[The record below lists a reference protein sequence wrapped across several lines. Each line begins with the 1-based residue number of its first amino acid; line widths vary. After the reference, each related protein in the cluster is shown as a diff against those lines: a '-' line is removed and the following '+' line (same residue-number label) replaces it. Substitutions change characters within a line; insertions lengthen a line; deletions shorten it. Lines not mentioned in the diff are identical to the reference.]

1 MIRVSEL
8 KLPVTGNQKA
18 LEKKLAKAL
27 RVPVEEI
34 KAYRIFKRS
43 LDARK
48 KDNIHYAYVVDVEVK
63 NENKILEKN
72 KEKHISKTPDLAY
85 HLPKGENRPSKR
97 PVVVGF
103 GPAGMFAALLLA
115 EMGLQPIVLERGGD
129 VDSRK
134 QAVDTFWQT
143 GKLDAE
149 SNVQFGEGGAG
160 TFSDG
165 KLTTRIKDPRCRKVL
180 EEMVD
185 AGAPEEILYDAKPH
199 IGTDLL
205 RGVVKQ
211 LREKIISLG
220 GEVRFFAKVTGFQWE
235 NDRVQAVFL
244 QNGEKIEA
252 EDVVLALGHS
262 ARDTF
267 TLLYEEKFA
276 LEQKPFAMGV
286 RIEHPQV
293 MIDAVQYGNAA
304 AILPAADYRLT
315 YTTQK
320 NRGVYT
326 FCMCPGGFIVPAAS
340 GPEQVVVNGMSPS
353 NRGSRWS
360 NSGMVVEIQPEDL
373 RSGELRIESG
383 ELAAQQ
389 NERLLAINPSLNHS
403 QLSTLNSQLLPLH
416 FQEELERQCWL
427 QGGRRQT
434 APAQRMM
441 DFTRK
446 KLSYDLPESSYSP
459 GIISSPLHFW
469 LPPFISKRVSLG
481 FQQFGRSSHGFLTNE
496 AVMIGVE
503 TRTSSPVRIVR
514 DKETLQHITVRGLFP
529 CGEGAGYAGG
539 IVSAGIDGERCAEA
553 AANYLH
559 H

>member
-48 KDNIHYAYVVDVEVK
+48 KDNIHYAYVVDAEVK

-72 KEKHISKTPDLAY
+72 KDKHISKTPDLAY

-115 EMGLQPIVLERGGD
+115 EMGLKPIVLERGGD

-143 GKLDAE
+143 GKLDVE

-286 RIEHPQV
+286 RIEHPQA
-293 MIDAVQYGNAA
+293 MIDAVQYGDAA
-304 AILPAADYRLT
+304 ALLPAADYHLT

-326 FCMCPGGFIVPAAS
+326 FCMCPGGYVVAAAS
-340 GPEQVVVNGMSPS
+340 EEGRLAVNGMSEHARDGR
-353 NRGSRWS
+353 NA
-360 NSGMVVEIQPEDL
+360 NSALLVQIFPEDFG
-373 RSGELRIESG
+373 SDHP
-383 ELAAQQ
+383 LAGM
-389 NERLLAINPSLNHS
+389 L
-403 QLSTLNSQLLPLH
+403 
-416 FQEELERQCWL
+416 FQRELEEKAFL
-427 QGGRRQT
+427 AGGGSYT
-434 APAQRMM
+434 APVQTVGSFLGKGKVEAAEVTATYRPAV
-441 DFTRK
+441 R
-446 KLSYDLPESSYSP
+446 ESSLDEIFPAFMTEALREALPAMGRKLKGFDRADAVLTAVESRS
-459 GIISSPLHFW
+459 SSP
-469 LPPFISKRVSLG
+469 I
-481 FQQFGRSSHGFLTNE
+481 
-496 AVMIGVE
+496 
-503 TRTSSPVRIVR
+503 RILR
-514 DKETLQHITVRGLFP
+514 DKTGMSLCKQGIYP
-529 CGEGAGYAGG
+529 AGEGAGYAGG
-539 IVSAGIDGERCAEA
+539 IVSAAVDGIFVAEKIA
-553 AANYLH
+553 EKYGWMK
-559 H
+559 

>member
-72 KEKHISKTPDLAY
+72 KDKHISKTPDLAY

-143 GKLDAE
+143 GKLDVE

-293 MIDAVQYGNAA
+293 MIDAVQYGDAA

-326 FCMCPGGFIVPAAS
+326 FCMCPGGYVVAAAS
-340 GPEQVVVNGMSPS
+340 EEGRLAVNGMSEHARDGK
-353 NRGSRWS
+353 NA
-360 NSGMVVEIQPEDL
+360 NSALLVQIFPEDFG
-373 RSGELRIESG
+373 SDHP
-383 ELAAQQ
+383 LAGM
-389 NERLLAINPSLNHS
+389 L
-403 QLSTLNSQLLPLH
+403 
-416 FQEELERQCWL
+416 FQRELEERAFL
-427 QGGRRQT
+427 AGGGSYT
-434 APAQRMM
+434 APVQTVGSFLGKGKGEAAEVTATYRPAV
-441 DFTRK
+441 R
-446 KLSYDLPESSYSP
+446 ESSLDEIFPAFMTEALREALPAMGRKLKGFDRADAVLTAVESRS
-459 GIISSPLHFW
+459 SSP
-469 LPPFISKRVSLG
+469 I
-481 FQQFGRSSHGFLTNE
+481 
-496 AVMIGVE
+496 
-503 TRTSSPVRIVR
+503 RILR
-514 DKETLQHITVRGLFP
+514 DKTGMSLRKQGIYP
-529 CGEGAGYAGG
+529 AGEGAGYAGG
-539 IVSAGIDGERCAEA
+539 IVSAAVDGIFVAEKIA
-553 AANYLH
+553 EKYGWMK
-559 H
+559 